1 MIDIVILTAFVSLV
15 AHGVDARTIR
25 MYVGIRSKLVFSM
38 GAHLRDGIGSRDESR
53 ERHMVASPLSS
64 AALKFAG
71 FMNVY

>member
-38 GAHLRDGIGSRDESR
+38 GAHLRDGIGRKIGRDESR

-71 FMNVY
+71 